1 MKKKQNFA
9 GHRAIGFLM
18 AFIFLWGVLP
28 YAEAGDVRKQL
39 FDNGWRFAL
48 GDSTAASAAAY
59 DDSAWRLLDL
69 PHDWSIEGTI
79 AADAP
84 MGNDGGYFPAGI
96 GWYRKTFQVP
106 ADYRDRK
113 IGIYF
118 EGVYMNAEVF
128 INGTSLGVWPYGYS
142 SFFYD
147 LTPHIRVG
155 EANVVA
161 VRVDNSQQKN
171 CRWYSGSGIYR
182 HVWLTV
188 TDKVHIDHWGMFV
201 TTPEVSKEKATVK
214 VQTALKNETAADRRI
229 TLTTTLFDTKKQS
242 VGESETTVDLP
253 ANSSKEVSL
262 SIPVL
267 QPALWSP
274 DTPYLYEARCTVA
287 ESGEVKDCM
296 TENFGIRS
304 IEYSAEKGLLLNGK
318 KIILN
323 GGCLHHDN
331 GFLGAAAYDRAEER
345 KVELMK
351 AAGFNAARTAHNVP
365 SEAFLDACDRL
376 GLLVIDEAFDG
387 WRDSKN
393 KYDYSVHFDKWWQRD
408 LDAMVLRDRN
418 HPSIFCWSIGN
429 EVIERKKIEVVT
441 TAKKL
446 GDRVRQL
453 DGTRPVTS
461 ALAAWDSD
469 WEIYDPLAA
478 QHEIVGY
485 NYMLHRAPDDH
496 KRVPSRVIIQTESFP
511 RGAFDNWKLVTSNEY
526 VLGDFVWTAL
536 DYLGE
541 SAIGRY
547 YYVGDSEGEH
557 YVRPHYPWHG
567 AYCGDIDLTGWRK
580 PISHYRDLLY
590 NADKKLYLAVKEPD
604 NYYGKIKETAWSVWP
619 TWESWN
625 WPGHEGKP
633 IEAEVYSRYP
643 KVRLYLNDELVGE
656 RTVGVEQ
663 RFMAVFTLP
672 YQPGTL
678 KAVGVDAEG
687 REAEEKVLVTAG
699 EPVKIRLTPDRKT
712 LKADGQDLSFVT
724 VEVVDKEG
732 RVVPDAANRLSFE
745 VKGAGVIAAVGNAN
759 LRDTDPYVGKER
771 NAWKGRAM
779 VIVKSTAKSGTIRLK
794 VSGEGLDS
802 ASLSIKATR

>member
-1 MKKKQNFA
+1 M
-9 GHRAIGFLM
+9 LL
-18 AFIFLWGVLP
+18 AFVLLWTAFPALK
-28 YAEAGDVRKQL
+28 ASDVRKQL
-39 FDNGWRFAL
+39 FDYDWKFAL
-48 GDSTAASAAAY
+48 GDSVSASAADF
-59 DDSAWRLLDL
+59 DDSAWRKLDL
-69 PHDWSIEGTI
+69 PHDWSIEGNI
-79 AADAP
+79 SADAP
-84 MGNDGGYFPAGI
+84 TGNDGGYFPSGVA
-96 GWYRKTFQVP
+96 WYRKTFDVP
-106 ADYRDRK
+106 ADYSDRK
-113 IGIYF
+113 VGIYF
-118 EGVYMNAEVF
+118 EGVYMNSEVF
-128 INGTSLGVWPYGYS
+128 VNGVSLGVWPYGYS

-147 LTPHIRVG
+147 LTPHLRFG
-155 EANVVA
+155 EQNVVA

-188 TDKVHIDHWGMFV
+188 TDKVHVDHWGVAV
-201 TTPEVSKEKATVK
+201 TTPEVSEQKATVQVK
-214 VQTALKNETAADRRI
+214 TVLKNETPSGRRV
-229 TLTTTLFDTKKQS
+229 TLTTTLFDAQKQH
-242 VGESETTVDLP
+242 VGEEKTVIELP
-253 ANSSKEVSL
+253 ANGTKEVAL
-262 SIPVL
+262 KVQVQ
-267 QPALWSP
+267 QPSLWSP
-274 DTPYLYEARCTVA
+274 ENPYLYEARCMVA
-287 ESGEVKDCM
+287 EGDEEKDCV
-296 TENFGIRS
+296 TQSFGIRT

-331 GFLGAAAYDRAEER
+331 GFLGSAAFDRAEER

-376 GLLVIDEAFDG
+376 GMLVIDEAFDG
-387 WRDSKN
+387 WRESKN
-393 KYDYSVHFDKWWQRD
+393 KFDYSIYFDKWWQRD
-408 LDAMVLRDRN
+408 LAAMVLRDRN

-429 EVIERKKIEVVT
+429 EVIERKKLEVVM
-441 TAKKL
+441 TAQKL
-446 GDRVRQL
+446 TDLVHKL

-478 QHEIVGY
+478 VHDIVGY
-485 NYMLHRAPDDH
+485 NYMLFRAPADH
-496 KRVPSRVIIQTESFP
+496 ERVPSRVIMQTESFP

-590 NADKKLYLAVKEPD
+590 NPDKKLYLAVKEPD

-619 TWESWN
+619 TWESWT
-625 WPGHEGKP
+625 WEGHEGKP
-633 IEAEVYSRYP
+633 IDVEVYSRYP
-643 KVRLYLNDELVGE
+643 KVRLYLNDKLVGE
-656 RTVGVEQ
+656 QPTGVEQ
-663 RFMAVFTLP
+663 QFKAVFNMP

-678 KAVGVDAEG
+678 KAVGVEDD
-687 REAEEKVLVTAG
+687 REVEEKVLVTAG
-699 EPVKIRLTPDRKT
+699 KPAKIRLTADRKT
-712 LKADGQDLSFVT
+712 LTANGQDLSFVT
-724 VEVVDKEG
+724 VEVVDKDG
-732 RVVPDAANRLSFE
+732 RVVPGAENRLTFE

-759 LRDTDPYVGKER
+759 LRDTDSYVGNQR

-779 VIVKSTAKSGTIRLK
+779 VILKSARKNGSIRLK
-794 VSGEGLDS
+794 ASAKGLAS
-802 ASLSIKATR
+802 ASLVVKVNK